1 MPNHSLYP
9 ILMHMNA
16 IGRDF
21 KSFQTQILAEIDKE
35 FSHIFD
41 SGLNLLH
48 KNPILKNSKKT
59 LHHIA
64 RPIAL
69 QNS

>member
-1 MPNHSLYP
+1 
-9 ILMHMNA
+9 MHMNA

-41 SGLNLLH
+41 SGLNLHH
-48 KNPILKNSKKT
+48 KNSMVKVYTQYIGCV
-59 LHHIA
+59 IA
-64 RPIAL
+64 RFL
-69 QNS
+69 VK